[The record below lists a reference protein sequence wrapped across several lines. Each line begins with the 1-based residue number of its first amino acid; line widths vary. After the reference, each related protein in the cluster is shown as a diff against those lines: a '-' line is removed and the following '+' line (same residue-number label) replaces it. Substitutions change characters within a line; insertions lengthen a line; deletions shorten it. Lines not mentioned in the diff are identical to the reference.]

1 MSLFVFLCCISLR
14 RLLDAVPHITPLSS
28 RLLIEIG
35 ATLQEEVVGMEL
47 RGPVLGTQPTHA
59 NTGLEDHVC
68 EWGYNVA
75 IALLSSQCH
84 QAPMKIR

>member
-1 MSLFVFLCCISLR
+1 MGKRGQPTFLYCISLR

-47 RGPVLGTQPTHA
+47 RGPVLGAHA
-59 NTGLEDHVC
+59 DTGLGDHVC
-68 EWGYNVA
+68 EMFHLYHMGELVDNV
-75 IALLSSQCH
+75 
-84 QAPMKIR
+84 R